1 MGRVRVY
8 MKLNV
13 MYMYLENTLNNL
25 SNIKNFSQLCLK
37 IKWNIQRMIP
47 FSLYFHTFHQL
58 YNLIIDIF
66 TLFLILHNYANV
78 ICDIMKSTGL

>member
-1 MGRVRVY
+1 MERVRVY

-37 IKWNIQRMIP
+37 IK
-47 FSLYFHTFHQL
+47 
-58 YNLIIDIF
+58 
-66 TLFLILHNYANV
+66 
-78 ICDIMKSTGL
+78 

>member
-25 SNIKNFSQLCLK
+25 SNIK
-37 IKWNIQRMIP
+37 I
-47 FSLYFHTFHQL
+47 SL
-58 YNLIIDIF
+58 
-66 TLFLILHNYANV
+66 NYV
-78 ICDIMKSTGL
+78 KK